1 MRALWPGGRQPAG
14 VTVKLNVYDLDSPGN
29 EFLSALGLGL
39 YHTGV
44 EVDGREYSYGA
55 GYGIGDARPRSAAQN
70 PGVAR
75 FRGSYVMGQ
84 AESLQALGRAV
95 DELRGRFPASAYDLV
110 QRNCNHFTDALVF
123 ALCGRHTPG
132 WVNRAATVGSCV
144 ALCGNQIS
152 GAPRR
157 RRDVLP

>member
-1 MRALWPGGRQPAG
+1 
-14 VTVKLNVYDLDSPGN
+14 
-29 EFLSALGLGL
+29 
-39 YHTGV
+39 
-44 EVDGREYSYGA
+44 
-55 GYGIGDARPRSAAQN
+55 
-70 PGVAR
+70 
-75 FRGSYVMGQ
+75 MGQ